1 MKESNYVN
9 EFKVPLNVTT
19 RAHKTSVTFLQ
30 ENSLRLGENDECEYL
45 LGGTTPSY
53 KCVSTDSSTVN
64 VRNMVKHSDTVQI

>member
-45 LGGTTPSY
+45 LQWNYTEL
-53 KCVSTDSSTVN
+53 
-64 VRNMVKHSDTVQI
+64 